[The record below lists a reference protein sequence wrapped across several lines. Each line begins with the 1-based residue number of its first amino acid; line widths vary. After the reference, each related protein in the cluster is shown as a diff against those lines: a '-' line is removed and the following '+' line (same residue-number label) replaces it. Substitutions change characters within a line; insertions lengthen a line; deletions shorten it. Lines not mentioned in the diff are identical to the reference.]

1 MVITSFVDVQNWIN
15 NYQPQLDA
23 LRTQNLDMAKRRV
36 INASPSVDS
45 GDYVTKGEISSLI
58 AGSGGT
64 VKNTVGSQN
73 PTTGSSS
80 PDPTIAH
87 LNQKQIFTSLQQ
99 FASNIFNSKTLY
111 TQILV
116 ILNGSSNVSNP
127 VGFTVRNSVSP
138 PGRLTF
144 TDGLGNQ
151 AFSLG
156 PSAGDHIFTGKVRAF
171 VNNLYD
177 LGDSTFKWRDLWL
190 SGTMHGNWVPS
201 TDLIPASDASFN
213 LGAVGTRWLNLYLA
227 GDVNCNN
234 VNASGNVNGVGATFT
249 GALVAASVSA
259 VSGINAT
266 VTLAKITTGGT
277 NGSITFT
284 GGVATSY
291 LNPS

>member
-87 LNQKQIFTSLQQ
+87 LNQRQIFTSLQQ
-99 FASNIFNSKTLY
+99 FAGNIFNKGTLFS
-111 TQILV
+111 TEVAILFG
-116 ILNGSSNVSNP
+116 NSTPSNP
-127 VGFTVRNSVSP
+127 GAFTINAPTSP
-138 PGRLTF
+138 PSFRIRDNSQAQVLT
-144 TDGLGNQ
+144 LGV
-151 AFSLG
+151 AVT
-156 PSAGDHIFTGKVRAF
+156 GDNTLEGKWLPNTSSV
-171 VNNLYD
+171 YD
-177 LGDSTFKWRDLWL
+177 LGSNTKLWKDLWL
-190 SGTMHGNWVPS
+190 SGTMHGNWIPS
-201 TDLIPASDASFN
+201 ADLIPASDASFN